1 MRERRQRMSKR
12 KIYFIK
18 HKLIGILIIIISVIS
33 AKLTVDGTAALFLLP
48 IGIYTML
55 TQKNIITDTYFFEDN
70 S

>member
-1 MRERRQRMSKR
+1 MSKR

-33 AKLTVDGTAALFLLP
+33 AKLTVDGTATLFLLP
-48 IGIYTML
+48 IGIYTTL
-55 TQKNIITDTYFFEDN
+55 TKKIIITDTYFFEDN